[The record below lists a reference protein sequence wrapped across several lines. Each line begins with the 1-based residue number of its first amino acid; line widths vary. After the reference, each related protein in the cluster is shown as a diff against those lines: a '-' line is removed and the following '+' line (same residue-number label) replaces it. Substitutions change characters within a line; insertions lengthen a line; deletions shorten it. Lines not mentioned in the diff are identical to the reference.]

1 MRRHHL
7 SEQDREWFRI
17 YTICV
22 YCLKEPRR
30 HQTEPQR
37 LPTIHR
43 GFIITDEPRED
54 WDSKNWPVTS
64 SEQPSRDPQPGRA
77 DSGGW
82 CVGGPCSQH
91 GRTFSGPAGCDG
103 AEGDSMPTLLILL
116 QHFCRLTQVSWQQLY
131 NEPKSSKIILWWGH
145 FTLFLDG
152 SPTLSM

>member
-17 YTICV
+17 YCSDMICV
-22 YCLKEPRR
+22 QCRKEPMR
-30 HQTEPQR
+30 HQTEPETSYNTEDLLR
-37 LPTIHR
+37 
-43 GFIITDEPRED
+43 TDEPSED

-77 DSGGW
+77 GSGGW

-103 AEGDSMPTLLILL
+103 AEGDSMPTLLILS
-116 QHFCRLTQVSWQQLY
+116 QHFSWWQLY
-131 NEPKSSKIILWWGH
+131 NEPKPYKIILCWGH

-152 SPTLSM
+152 SPTPSR